1 MGSYTKF
8 ITVLTGSVY
17 VRYDILNRRLSDV
30 LLTGKYCISIVTD
43 YMVFLKS

>member
-8 ITVLTGSVY
+8 IAVLTGSVF

-30 LLTGKYCISIVTD
+30 LLINRQV
-43 YMVFLKS
+43 LH